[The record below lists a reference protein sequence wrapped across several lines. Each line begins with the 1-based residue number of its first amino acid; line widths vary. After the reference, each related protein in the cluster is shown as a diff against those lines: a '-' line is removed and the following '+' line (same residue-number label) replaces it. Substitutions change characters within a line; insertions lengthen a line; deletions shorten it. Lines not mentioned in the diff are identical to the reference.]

1 MERLTMSNRAKI
13 REEAKKLN
21 PIDDLMFRKMAE
33 DIEFCQEI
41 LRVILEDDKL
51 VVLQAVPQWV
61 GTNLQGRSVILD
73 AKCVKGEGTQ
83 LDIEVQKAN
92 DDDHQRRV
100 RYNGAVLTTN
110 ITDPGIKFEKVP
122 DVCVVFISKFDIFQG
137 NHPLY
142 HIDRVV
148 RETQQVVDNGFTEV
162 YVNTKVKDGSEVSEL
177 MEVFVDDHV
186 YNAKFPKTS
195 DGKHRYKETEKGL
208 DIMCEIM
215 EKIATEERME
225 GRREGRKEGR
235 REGRKEGRREGRRE
249 GRKEGTLETLC
260 GLVKD
265 GILTV
270 SEAAKR
276 ADMTETVFME
286 SIRNFKA

>member
-1 MERLTMSNRAKI
+1 
-13 REEAKKLN
+13 
-21 PIDDLMFRKMAE
+21 
-33 DIEFCQEI
+33 
-41 LRVILEDDKL
+41 
-51 VVLQAVPQWV
+51 
-61 GTNLQGRSVILD
+61 
-73 AKCVKGEGTQ
+73 VKGEGTQ
-83 LDIEVQKAN
+83 IDIEVQKAN

-162 YVNTKVKDGSEVSEL
+162 YVNTKVKDGPEVSEL

-195 DGKHRYKETEKGL
+195 DGKHQYKETEKGL

-225 GRREGRKEGR
+225 GRKEGRK
-235 REGRKEGRREGRRE
+235 EGRRE

-265 GILTV
+265 GIITV

-286 SIRNFKA
+286 SIENFNSSGQVEALAAETVRI

>member
-1 MERLTMSNRAKI
+1 MSNKAKI

-33 DIEFCQEI
+33 DKEFCQEI
-41 LRVILEDDKL
+41 LQVILEDDKL
-51 VVLQAVPQWV
+51 VVLESVPQWV

-73 AKCVKGEGTQ
+73 AKCVKGDGSQ
-83 LDIEVQKAN
+83 VNIEVQKSD

-100 RYNGAVLTTN
+100 RYNGAILTTN

-122 DVCVVFISKFDIFQG
+122 DVCVVFISKFDIFEG
-137 NHPLY
+137 NLPLY

-148 RETQQVVDNGFTEV
+148 RETQRVVDNGFTEI

-177 MEVFVDDHV
+177 MEVFVDDQA
-186 YNAKFPKTS
+186 YNEKFPKTS
-195 DGKHRYKETEKGL
+195 DGKHQYKETEKGL
-208 DIMCEIM
+208 NIMCEIM
-215 EKIATEERME
+215 EKIATEERN
-225 GRREGRKEGR
+225 EGRK
-235 REGRKEGRREGRRE
+235 E
-249 GRKEGTLETLC
+249 GRKEGTLETLF

-265 GILTV
+265 GILTI

-276 ADMTETVFME
+276 VDMTEKIFVENME
-286 SIRNFKA
+286 KFKA